1 MIGSFFVVIRL
12 FFGEDIIGIQ
22 LLTVFV
28 GGDARFFVKL
38 FDEQR
43 GVGESAQIADL
54 GDGLLGGGD
63 QLFCVF
69 QIDPGRLALAL
80 DVGTVTFILVGAFV
94 VFYSRGLERAVNDV
108 DSSFDVAFSVRIL
121 YAQHEIA
128 AVLFSKEVSVKAGTQ
143 VAYMHKA
150 RRRGRESCSD
160 FFFHIKLR

>member
-69 QIDPGRLALAL
+69 QSFGQNVLLGGEPQRLFKDVTEAVIGIICHLHQL
-80 DVGTVTFILVGAFV
+80 FRGDVGEEVFIDIIDCLG
-94 VFYSRGLERAVNDV
+94 EK
-108 DSSFDVAFSVRIL
+108 
-121 YAQHEIA
+121 
-128 AVLFSKEVSVKAGTQ
+128 VLMRSGPP
-143 VAYMHKA
+143 
-150 RRRGRESCSD
+150 C
-160 FFFHIKLR
+160 